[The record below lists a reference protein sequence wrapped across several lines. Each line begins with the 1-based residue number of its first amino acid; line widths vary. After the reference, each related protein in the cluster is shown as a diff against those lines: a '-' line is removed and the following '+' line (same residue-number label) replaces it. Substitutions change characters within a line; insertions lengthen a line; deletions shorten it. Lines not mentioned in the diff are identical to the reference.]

1 MNRKIRGLI
10 ALMMILTLL
19 IPAGLGRT
27 SEVSASSSTG
37 PGMAAHALT
46 AYYQNWK
53 YVYGG
58 SSAGAVDCSGLI
70 YSYNHVGGQ
79 RTNLMG
85 ASPQKGPISTLPRI
99 HGLGLF
105 SPGHVGVYV
114 GGGMAVDARNYR
126 YNVMYQSVGSYHW
139 TNWFKIAGVS
149 YPDTG
154 FVKINGQTFYYE
166 NGQYVV
172 NVTKTINGNTYTFGA
187 DGVLQGNPPSDSEY
201 QDVTYSSTANSSS
214 SASSGSSSNKAS
226 TPKVQQPTETVLK
239 EGTTSSDVL
248 KMKKRL
254 TELGYYDAELTTYF
268 GKYTGEKLKLF
279 QEDAGLE
286 ATGIADKKTLDALYA
301 SDAPKFEPVF
311 SVGSTDDEIL
321 KLEARLKELSYF
333 YDEPTT
339 YYNNDTALAVSDF
352 QAAAGLEVTGESDG
366 DMREALYAEDAPV
379 NPEAGTMKL
388 GIVGPCIVEL
398 RNRLIELRYMF
409 DEATDTFDEAT
420 EIAVK
425 AYQTASGMEATGKLS
440 KEDVEALFA
449 DTAVK
454 APEFDCLKLGY
465 VGSDVKELQEKL
477 RALGYFEDEA
487 SAVFDETTETAVKAF
502 QTDVEKEPTGMATP
516 DVISAID
523 SKIEINNRMA
533 DTMKTVEKIK
543 ELSFTNH
550 QVEEQS
556 TSRSYAAA
564 NATDGLDDGKA
575 GTGNDIVWLVIVG
588 ISVSGGTVI
597 LFLMKKNPYFIK
609 NLVDRIRRNEKLAM
623 AHKTKK

>member
-1 MNRKIRGLI
+1 MNRKIRGLL
-10 ALMMILTLL
+10 ALLMVLTLL

-27 SEVSASSSTG
+27 SEVSAASSTG
-37 PGMAAHALT
+37 PGMTAHALT
-46 AYYQNWK
+46 AYYQKWK

-126 YNVMYQSVGSYHW
+126 YNVMYQSVSSYHW

-172 NVTKTINGNTYTFGA
+172 SVTKNIKGKTYTFGA
-187 DGVLQGNPPSDSEY
+187 DGVLRGNPPSDSEY
-201 QDVTYSSTANSSS
+201 QDVTYSSTASSG
-214 SASSGSSSNKAS
+214 SSGSSSK
-226 TPKVQQPTETVLK
+226 PTTKPQVSKPAETVLK
-239 EGTTSSDVL
+239 VGTTSSEVL
-248 KMKKRL
+248 KMKTRL

-279 QEDAGLE
+279 QEDAGLQV
-286 ATGIADKKTLDALYA
+286 TGIADKKTLDALYA
-301 SDAPKFEPVF
+301 SDAPKYEPVF
-311 SVGSTDDEIL
+311 TVGSADDEIL

-352 QAAAGLEVTGESDG
+352 QAAAGLEVTGQSDG
-366 DMREALYAEDAPV
+366 DMRKALYEKDAPV
-379 NPEAGTMKL
+379 NPEAGTMKR
-388 GIVGPCIVEL
+388 GIVGPCVTEL

-425 AYQTASGMEATGKLS
+425 AYQTASGLKATGKLS
-440 KEDVEALFA
+440 KEEVKALFEDSA
-449 DTAVK
+449 TK

-465 VGSDVKELQEKL
+465 VGSDVKDLQEKL
-477 RALGYFEDEA
+477 RALGYFEEEA
-487 SAVFDETTETAVKAF
+487 SAVFDEVTEAAVKQF
-502 QTDVEKEPTGMATP
+502 QIDVEKEPTGMATP
-516 DVISAID
+516 DVISAIE
-523 SKIEINNRMA
+523 SKIEINNRLA
-533 DTMKTVEKIK
+533 NTMKTVEKIK
-543 ELSFTNH
+543 ELSFTNL

-556 TSRSYAAA
+556 ASRGYAAA
-564 NATDGLDDGKA
+564 NAADGLDDNGKA
-575 GTGNDIVWLVIVG
+575 GTGNDIVWLVIVAV
-588 ISVSGGTVI
+588 SVSGGTVI

-609 NLVDRIRRNEKLAM
+609 NLGRKYRIRRNEKLAT
-623 AHKTKK
+623 ADKTQK

>member
-1 MNRKIRGLI
+1 MNRKVRGLL
-10 ALMMILTLL
+10 ALLMVLTLL

-27 SEVSASSSTG
+27 SEVSAASSTG

-46 AYYQNWK
+46 AYNQHWK

-85 ASPQKGPISTLPRI
+85 ASPEKGSIGTLPRI

-114 GGGMAVDARNYR
+114 GGGMAVDARNYA
-126 YNVMYQSVGSYHW
+126 YNMVYQSVGSYRW
-139 TNWFKIAGVS
+139 TNWFKIAGVQ
-149 YPDTG
+149 YPETG
-154 FVKINGQTFYYE
+154 FIKFNGQTFYYE

-172 NVTKTINGNTYTFGA
+172 SVTKNINGNNYTFGA
-187 DGVLQGNPPSDSEY
+187 DGVLQSAPPSDSEY
-201 QDVTYSSTANSSS
+201 QEVSY
-214 SASSGSSSNKAS
+214 ASSGSASPSSSSNKSSAAPA
-226 TPKVQQPTETVLK
+226 PKKTETVLK
-239 EGTTSSDVL
+239 VGTTSSEVL
-248 KMKKRL
+248 KMKNRL
-254 TELGYYDAELTTYF
+254 HELGYYDAELTTYF
-268 GKYTGEKLKLF
+268 GEFTGEKLKLF
-279 QEDAGLE
+279 QEAAGLE
-286 ATGIADKKTLDALYA
+286 VTGIADKTTLDALYA
-301 SDAPKFEPVF
+301 DDAPEYEPVF
-311 SVGSTDDEIL
+311 EVGSSDDEVL
-321 KLEARLKELSYF
+321 TLEARLKELSYF

-352 QAAAGLEVTGESDG
+352 QAAAGLEVTGISDG
-366 DMREALYAEDAPV
+366 DMRKALYAEDAPV

-388 GIVGPCIVEL
+388 GIVGPCVVDL

-425 AYQTASGMEATGKLS
+425 AYQSASGMEPTGKLD
-440 KEDVEALFA
+440 KEAVDGLYE

-454 APEFDCLKLGY
+454 APEFDCLQLGY
-465 VGSDVKELQEKL
+465 VGSDVQVLQSKL
-477 RALGYFEDEA
+477 SALGYFEAEPT
-487 SAVFDETTETAVKAF
+487 AVYDETTAASVEKF
-502 QTDVEKEPTGMATP
+502 QEDIGKEPTGMATP

-523 SKIEINNRMA
+523 SIIEVNNRMA
-533 DTMKTVEKIK
+533 DAMKTVEKIK

-550 QVEEQS
+550 QAEEK
-556 TSRSYAAA
+556 TAARGYAAA
-564 NATDGLDDGKA
+564 NAADLTDDSTSS

-588 ISVSGGTVI
+588 VSVCGGTVA

-609 NLVDRIRRNEKLAM
+609 NLGRKYRIRRNERLAQ
-623 AHKTKK
+623 AGKAQK